1 MGQRWVPCAAVER
14 PLQRLRGAEECLSSR
29 TRALRT
35 RGGSDWSRRGQSLA
49 ELAVAFP
56 IILLL
61 VAGVL
66 DLAHTFSLAGVL
78 QNAVREG
85 ARWGATNPGDDANIK
100 SRVVEEAAGAPLT
113 LDVTEVNVTYDN
125 GTTNGGDAVT

>member
-14 PLQRLRGAEECLSSR
+14 PLQRLRGADERASSR

-35 RGGSDWSRRGQSLA
+35 RGSDWSRRGQSLA

-56 IILLL
+56 LLLLL

-66 DLAHTFSLAGVL
+66 DLAHAFSVAGVL

-85 ARWGATNPGDDANIK
+85 ARFGATQPSETDTITT
-100 SRVVEEAAGAPLT
+100 RVVEEAAGAPLT
-113 LDVTEVNVTYDN
+113 LDPVT
-125 GTTNGGDAVT
+125 